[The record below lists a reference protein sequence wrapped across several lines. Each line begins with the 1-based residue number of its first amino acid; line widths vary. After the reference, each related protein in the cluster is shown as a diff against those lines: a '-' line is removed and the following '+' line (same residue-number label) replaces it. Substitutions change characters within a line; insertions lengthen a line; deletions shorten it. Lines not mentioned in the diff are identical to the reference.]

1 MANWIDIAAQP
12 WDQPLCGFPVAA
24 GDRSCYEGCLW
35 NFQVPNE
42 DPELNTPR
50 SSFHPLCSPVWGEAD
65 PCFHEDDYSI
75 KCMVLA
81 MHFSLAC

>member
-50 SSFHPLCSPVWGEAD
+50 SSFHPRVPQSGEKQILLVFMKMITVSNAW
-65 PCFHEDDYSI
+65 Y
-75 KCMVLA
+75 
-81 MHFSLAC
+81 